1 MPVRETCNPVNPTP
15 PKAATG
21 RKAPMDL
28 QLTSKKALVT
38 GSTAGIGFAI
48 ASLLPQEGASV
59 VVNGRCP
66 RPGEQAPHPRRAG
79 RPAHSSGHEKRP
91 GDGGTG
97 GPRHEGRCEPADPRP
112 AGGGRPGEQPR
123 HL

>member
-48 ASLLPQEGASV
+48 ASLLAQEGASV
-59 VVNGRCP
+59 GVNGRAP
-66 RPGEQAPHPRRAG
+66 QRVEQAVQGIRADTK
-79 RPAHSSGHEKRP
+79 SVQV
-91 GDGGTG
+91 TG
-97 GPRHEGRCEPADPRP
+97 VPADLGTKEGVNLLIRDL
-112 AGGGRPGEQPR
+112 PGVDV
-123 HL
+123 LVNNLGIF